1 MKYLTVVAAAAIA
14 ATGWTTDVDAQTSPK
29 AVPAEFPPASFTG
42 RQYVDSTGCVF
53 IRAGIDNDVSWVPR
67 LTRGRQQ
74 VCGFQPSLSASAI
87 AQVNALRA
95 AAPEPATTTAA
106 ATPAPAPAP
115 APAPRVV
122 RAPATPAPAAKPATA
137 APAPAAAPA
146 KPKAK
151 PKPAPV
157 ATTTARAK
165 VPSACSGRSA
175 LAQQFLSSRR
185 GAVRCGPQT
194 QPHVTIKDG
203 PPSPD
208 ATVYTFQ
215 GHPRATTHGHATSS
229 GQVRVAPKHV
239 YEEQLASTEGV
250 SVPEGFEVVWDDDR
264 LNPKRAHQTF
274 AGKAQMEQIWTKRV
288 PRTLK
293 PAAVSAGSHV
303 SYAAGGVSDA
313 AKPEV
318 SRAATVPSAAALA
331 EDTRRASHRYV
342 QVGAFSDQAG
352 AQRAAQ
358 RLANSG
364 LPTKL
369 GKHRQGA
376 QTYTLVVVGPYKTQ
390 GALDGGLARVRGM
403 GYAGATLKR

>member
-14 ATGWTTDVDAQTSPK
+14 ATGWADLAVAQSSPK

-87 AQVNALRA
+87 AQVNAPRATAPA
-95 AAPEPATTTAA
+95 AAST
-106 ATPAPAPAP
+106 PAPAP

-122 RAPATPAPAAKPATA
+122 Q
-137 APAPAAAPA
+137 APAPAPAPAVKPKPAPVTVAAPA

-157 ATTTARAK
+157 AAQTARVN
-165 VPSACSGRSA
+165 VPTACTSRSA
-175 LAQQFLSSRR
+175 TAQQYLNSRNR
-185 GAVRCGPQT
+185 DVRCGPQT

-203 PPSPD
+203 PPSPN
-208 ATVYTFQ
+208 ATYYTFQ
-215 GHPRATTHGHATSS
+215 GHPRAATHGVTS

-239 YEEQLASTEGV
+239 YQDQLASTQGV
-250 SVPEGFEVVWDDDR
+250 FIPEGYEAVWDDDR
-264 LNPKRAHQTF
+264 LNPKRTHQTF
-274 AGKAQMEQIWTKRV
+274 AGKGQMEQIWTKRT

-293 PAAVSAGSHV
+293 PATVTPGSHV
-303 SYAAGGVSDA
+303 SYAAGGITDPS
-313 AKPEV
+313 PEV
-318 SRAATVPSAAALA
+318 SRATTVTSPAALA
-331 EDTRRASHRYV
+331 QDNTPASHRYV

-352 AQRAAQ
+352 AKRAAQ
-358 RLANSG
+358 VLANSG
-364 LPTKL
+364 LPTKM
-369 GKHRQGA
+369 GSHRQGG

-390 GALDGGLARVRGM
+390 GALDGGLARVQGM
-403 GYAGATLKR
+403 GYTGATLKR